1 MRVVLPPRI
10 DPDVLAGHDPAAAIV
25 TLGGETMGTMWRV
38 VYATRDPGDG
48 EAIGA
53 ALQARLDDLVVQ
65 MSHWLPASLLSR
77 FNRSAPGEWT
87 ALPPDFAAVI
97 GTGLRVAALSD
108 GAFDPA
114 IGHLVNLWGHGPQGA
129 QPVPDAAAVDRGRAA
144 GGWRRLRW
152 DAGAARLWQ
161 AGGVALDLSGIAK
174 GYAADAVADM
184 LAGLGFRHC
193 LVEVGGELVG
203 RGMRP
208 DGDPWWVDLET
219 PPGVD
224 LPPMRV
230 ALHGMAVAGSG
241 TYRKGEHGLDPR
253 SGFPPTNGVIAVHVI
268 AQTGMLADALATAVA
283 ILFPDLSSLAPIRVA
298 ARILVR
304 RGDVVEE
311 ILTEPL
317 KSMLG

>member
-1 MRVVLPPRI
+1 MRIVLPPRI
-10 DPDVLAGHDPAAAIV
+10 DPNAVANGDPAAIV

-38 VYATRDPGDG
+38 LYATCDVPGAQG
-48 EAIGA
+48 VGA
-53 ALQARLDDLVVQ
+53 SVQARLDDLVAQ
-65 MSHWLPASLLSR
+65 MSHWAPDSVLSR
-77 FNRSAPGEWT
+77 FNRSAPDSWCR
-87 ALPPDFAAVI
+87 LPPDFAAVI
-97 GTGLRVAALSD
+97 DTGLRVAALSG

-114 IGHLVNLWGHGPQGA
+114 IGHLVDLWGHGPKGP
-129 QPVPDAAAVDRGRAA
+129 QPEPDAAAIEQARSNS
-144 GGWRRLRW
+144 GWRHLRW
-152 DAGAARLWQ
+152 NAEGAMLWQ
-161 AGGVALDLSGIAK
+161 PGGVALDLSGVAK

-230 ALHGMAVAGSG
+230 ALHQMAVAGSG

-253 SGFPPTNGVIAVHVI
+253 TGRPPTNGVIAVHVI
-268 AQTGMLADALATAVA
+268 AETAMLADALATAVA
-283 ILFPDLSSLAPIRVA
+283 VLFPDLSSLAPMQVA

-304 RGDVVEE
+304 RGEGVEE
-311 ILTEPL
+311 VLTEPL
-317 KSMLG
+317 QSLIA

>member
-1 MRVVLPPRI
+1 MRIVLPPRI
-10 DPDVLAGHDPAAAIV
+10 DPNAVANGDPAAIV

-38 VYATRDPGDG
+38 LYATCDVPGAQG
-48 EAIGA
+48 VGA
-53 ALQARLDDLVVQ
+53 TVQARLDDLVAQ
-65 MSHWLPASLLSR
+65 MSHWAPDFVLSR
-77 FNRSAPGEWT
+77 FNRSAPDSWCR
-87 ALPPDFAAVI
+87 LPPDFAAVI
-97 GTGLRVAALSD
+97 DTGLRVAALSG

-114 IGHLVNLWGHGPQGA
+114 IGHLVDLWGHGPKGP
-129 QPVPDAAAVDRGRAA
+129 QPEPDAAAIEQARSNS
-144 GGWRRLRW
+144 GWRRLRW
-152 DAGAARLWQ
+152 NAEGAMLWQ
-161 AGGVALDLSGIAK
+161 PGGVALDLSGIAK

-230 ALHGMAVAGSG
+230 ALHKMAVAGSG

-253 SGFPPTNGVIAVHVI
+253 SGYPPTNGVIAVHVI
-268 AQTGMLADALATAVA
+268 AETAMLADALATAVA
-283 ILFPDLSSLAPIRVA
+283 VLFPDLSALAPMQVA

-304 RGDVVEE
+304 RGDGVEE
-311 ILTEPL
+311 VLTEPL
-317 KSMLG
+317 RALIA

>member
-1 MRVVLPPRI
+1 MRIVLPPRI
-10 DPDVLAGHDPAAAIV
+10 DPNAVASGDPAAIV

-38 VYATRDPGDG
+38 RYATRDVAGAQGVG
-48 EAIGA
+48 EAV
-53 ALQARLDDLVVQ
+53 QARLDDLVAQ
-65 MSHWLPASLLSR
+65 MSHWATDSVLSR
-77 FNRSAPGEWT
+77 FKRSPSESWI
-87 ALPPDFAAVI
+87 ALSPDFAAVI
-97 GTGLRVAALSD
+97 DTALRVAALSD

-114 IGHLVNLWGHGPQGA
+114 IGHLVDLWGHGPKGP
-129 QPVPDAAAVDRGRAA
+129 QPLPDAAAIALA
-144 GGWRRLRW
+144 QATGGWRRLRW

-161 AGGVALDLSGIAK
+161 PGGVALDLSGIAK

-184 LAGLGFRHC
+184 LAGLGFGHC

-203 RGMRP
+203 RGTRP

-219 PPGVD
+219 PPRVD
-224 LPPMRV
+224 AAPMRV
-230 ALHGMAVAGSG
+230 ALHQMAVAGSG

-253 SGFPPTNGVIAVHVI
+253 TGHPPDNGVVAVHVI

-283 ILFPDLSSLAPIRVA
+283 ILFPDLSALAPLQVA

-304 RGDVVEE
+304 RDGRIDE

-317 KSMLG
+317 QALLG

>member
-1 MRVVLPPRI
+1 M
-10 DPDVLAGHDPAAAIV
+10 AGHDPAASVV

-38 VYATRDPGDG
+38 LYATRDVPGAETVG
-48 EAIGA
+48 VAV
-53 ALQARLDDLVVQ
+53 QARLDELVAQ
-65 MSHWLPASLLSR
+65 MSHWAPESVLSR
-77 FNRSAPGEWT
+77 FNRSAAGHWT
-87 ALPPDFAAVI
+87 GLPPDFARVI
-97 GTGLRVAALSD
+97 DTALRVAALSD

-114 IGHLVNLWGHGPQGA
+114 IGHLVDLWGHGPPG
-129 QPVPDAAAVDRGRAA
+129 PMPTPDAEAIDRARAK

-174 GYAADAVADM
+174 GHAADAVADL
-184 LAGLGFRHC
+184 LAAMGFRHA

-208 DGDPWWVDLET
+208 DGDPWWVELET
-219 PPGVD
+219 PPGMV
-224 LPPMRV
+224 LPPIRV
-230 ALHGMAVAGSG
+230 ALHQMAVAGSG

-253 SGFPPTNGVIAVHVI
+253 IGRPPINGVIGVHVI
-268 AQTGMLADALATAVA
+268 AETAMLADALATAVA
-283 ILFPDLSSLAPIRVA
+283 VAFPDLSALAPRRVA

-304 RGDVVEE
+304 RGEAIEE

-317 KSMLG
+317 RALLG